1 MPEPPKKGRLRRF
14 AVYLRPFS
22 RSVGLLFGTI
32 LLAILIN
39 LPTPWC
45 EKLII
50 DEAIG
55 EGRSELLLPLVAAIA
70 GLFVGYRLLLFFRG
84 YLSVRVRQK
93 VLTSVRMEMYAHLQ
107 RMSLAFFSK
116 NPSGALLS
124 RLTNDVSYVQN
135 LLNDELFEVISS
147 AVKVLV
153 VAGLLLVISPELT
166 LYCMGVLPVV
176 ALVFLLFKRRVYQR
190 NLELQETQ
198 ARLSAQVQQNFA
210 GMKLIQA
217 EVMEDR
223 ARDDTL
229 AASRELERV
238 GIRREMVG
246 VSGNLLTTVLSY
258 VPVLCILWGV
268 GGQMVIDKELSLGE
282 LLAYTQ
288 YLLGLVAPVTRFFQ
302 FNMNLQ
308 AGYAA
313 LDRIHQVLD
322 TEPDI
327 CDAPGA
333 QDLTAPIHSVELQGV
348 SLAFPGEG
356 GTGAVTALQDVSLKI
371 ERGEKVALVGPS
383 GAGKTSVLHLLLR
396 FYDPTAGQV
405 LINGRP
411 ATDYT
416 LHSLRRGMAY
426 LCQEVFLFSSSVR
439 QNLVLGRDVSDAR
452 LAEAL
457 RLSAVDHFVEGL
469 EQGLDTPVLEQG
481 SNLSGGQRQRLAL
494 ARALTRDA
502 GLLLLDEATAALDPK
517 TEQQVLQRL
526 DKFLQ
531 GRTALLI
538 AHRYSLLEM
547 VDRVLVFADGR
558 LVEQGTLAELKSQGG
573 MLAALYRSRGDGTD
587 R

>member
-1 MPEPPKKGRLRRF
+1 MPEPGRLRRF
-14 AVYLRPFS
+14 AAHLRPFGG
-22 RSVGLLFGTI
+22 SVVLLFGTI

-55 EGRSELLLPLVAAIA
+55 KGRSDLILPLVALIA
-70 GLFVGYRLLLFFRG
+70 GLFIGHRLLLFVRG
-84 YLSVRVRQK
+84 YVSVRLRQK
-93 VLTSVRMEMYAHLQ
+93 VLTSVRMEMYTHLQ
-107 RMSLAFFSK
+107 RMSLSFFSK
-116 NPSGALLS
+116 NPSGSLLS

-147 AVKVLV
+147 AVKVLLV
-153 VAGLLLVISPELT
+153 VGLLFAISTELT
-166 LYCMGVLPVV
+166 LYCMLVLPVITV
-176 ALVFLLFKRRVYQR
+176 VFLLFRSRVYRR
-190 NLELQETQ
+190 NRELQETQ
-198 ARLSAQVQQNFA
+198 ARLSGQVQQNFA

-217 EVMEDR
+217 ETMEQR
-223 ARDDTL
+223 AREDTL

-238 GIRREMVG
+238 GVRREMVG
-246 VSGNLLTTVLSY
+246 VTGNLLTTVLSY
-258 VPVLCILWGV
+258 VPVLCILWGI
-268 GGQMVIDKELSLGE
+268 GGHMVIEERLTLGE

-313 LDRIHQVLD
+313 LDRIHEVMD

-327 CDAPGA
+327 RDEPGA
-333 QDLTAPIHSVELQGV
+333 EELEGPIRSVELDGV
-348 SLAFPGEG
+348 TLSFPAEEG
-356 GTGAVTALQDVSLKI
+356 ASPVTALRDVSLTI
-371 ERGEKVALVGPS
+371 QRGEKVALVGPS

-396 FYDPTAGQV
+396 FYDPTSGRV

-416 LHSLRRGMAY
+416 LRSLRRSMAY

-439 QNLVLGRDVSDAR
+439 QNLLLGREVSEAR
-452 LAEAL
+452 LRQAL
-457 RLSAVDHFVEGL
+457 RMSAADDFVDEL

-494 ARALTRDA
+494 ARALTRDE
-502 GLLLLDEATAALDPK
+502 GLLLLDEATAALDPR
-517 TEQQVLQRL
+517 TEEQVLQRL
-526 DKFLQ
+526 EKHLE

-547 VDRVLVFADGR
+547 VDRVLVFANGR
-558 LVEQGTLAELKSQGG
+558 LVEQGSLEVLKEKGG
-573 MLAALYRSRGDGTD
+573 VLAALYGAHD
-587 R
+587 

>member
-1 MPEPPKKGRLRRF
+1 MPEQGRLRRF
-14 AVYLRPFS
+14 AVYLRPFTG
-22 RSVGLLFGTI
+22 SVVVLFGTI

-55 EGRSELLLPLVAAIA
+55 KGRGELLLPLVAFIA
-70 GLFVGYRLLLFFRG
+70 GLFVVHRLLLYFRG
-84 YLSVRVRQK
+84 YLSVRVKLK
-93 VLTSVRMEMYAHLQ
+93 VLTAVRMDMYAHLQ
-107 RMSLAFFSK
+107 RMSLSFFSK
-116 NPSGALLS
+116 NPSGSLLS
-124 RLTNDVSYVQN
+124 RLTNDVGYVQN

-153 VAGLLLVISPELT
+153 VVGLLFAISTRLT
-166 LYCMGVLPVV
+166 LFCMCVMPVIAV
-176 ALVFLLFKRRVYQR
+176 VFLLFKKRVYQR

-198 ARLSAQVQQNFA
+198 ARLSGQVQQNFA

-229 AASRELERV
+229 AASRELEQV

-246 VSGNLLTTVLSY
+246 VTGNLLTTVLSY

-268 GGQMVIDKELSLGE
+268 GGQMVIEKQLSLGE

-288 YLLGLVAPVTRFFQ
+288 YLLGLVTPVTRFFQ

-313 LDRIHQVLD
+313 LDRIHEVMD
-322 TEPDI
+322 TKPDI
-327 CDAPGA
+327 LDAPGA
-333 QDLTAPIHSVELQGV
+333 RELDEPIHSVELQGV
-348 SLAFPGEG
+348 SLLFPGDG
-356 GTGAVTALQDVSLKI
+356 GASVTALDDVSLKI
-371 ERGEKVALVGPS
+371 GRGEKVALVGPS

-396 FYDPTAGQV
+396 FYDPTEGQV

-411 ATDYT
+411 ATDFT
-416 LHSLRRGMAY
+416 LRSLRRGMAY
-426 LCQEVFLFSSSVR
+426 LCQEVFLFSTSVR
-439 QNLVLGRDVSDAR
+439 QNLVLGREVPETR
-452 LAEAL
+452 LREAL
-457 RLSAVDHFVEGL
+457 QLSAADSFVEEL
-469 EQGLDTPVLEQG
+469 EQGLDAPVLEQG

-502 GLLLLDEATAALDPK
+502 GLLLLDEATAALDPR

-526 DKFLQ
+526 HKYLE
-531 GRTALLI
+531 GRTALLV

-547 VDRVLVFADGR
+547 VDRVLVFANGR
-558 LVEQGTLAELKSQGG
+558 LVEQGTLQELQDQGG
-573 MLAALYRSRGDGTD
+573 VLSALMGSLRSPLKG
-587 R
+587 